1 MYPPFPQLYCTQLSY
16 EIEVVQGAGGS
27 AIAREK
33 TVAPISGPAAT
44 NIKIHR
50 YAETNMKFVY
60 EKSDETNAKI
70 VASIDKITIPD
81 ACMCGAMLEISTHPI
96 KIENI
101 VRSHTFTSR

>member
-1 MYPPFPQLYCTQLSY
+1 MYPPFLQLYCTQLSY